1 MYKLCTLFSRYFTSF
16 LNIFQTLFFLLST
29 HTFLD
34 FFSYLPFIYFFFL
47 SKCFYFPRLQSFRTL
62 YVSVLIKSNL
72 YFFLLIFPDIDTFK
86 ETYAN
91 RIRDSFAEGEVSF
104 KIFTVT
110 IHRTSINAAKNIYLS
125 KTLISRRDNHGW
137 MDTRGALSRMRNYR
151 RKGLD
156 RDSAVSAIIVR
167 PFGINF

>member
-34 FFSYLPFIYFFFL
+34 YSLFFVSSLYIYIFFFL

-62 YVSVLIKSNL
+62 YVSVLISNL

-104 KIFTVT
+104 KIFTIT
-110 IHRTSINAAKNIYLS
+110 IHRTSICINAAKNIYLS

-156 RDSAVSAIIVR
+156 RDSAVAR
-167 PFGINF
+167 

>member
-1 MYKLCTLFSRYFTSF
+1 MFLFSTIAEFSYTLCIRFNIEPVFLSPNFSRYR
-16 LNIFQTLFFLLST
+16 
-29 HTFLD
+29 
-34 FFSYLPFIYFFFL
+34 
-47 SKCFYFPRLQSFRTL
+47 C
-62 YVSVLIKSNL
+62 
-72 YFFLLIFPDIDTFK
+72 DTFK

-104 KIFTVT
+104 KIFTIT
-110 IHRTSINAAKNIYLS
+110 IHRTSICINAAKNIYLS